1 MLRIPSFTNSTLP
14 KSGLS
19 QEIVSLRDRLTST
32 SKEAVT
38 GRYSDLTAHLSGRIS
53 HAMLGKKAL
62 DDISLERS
70 QLTLR
75 AGRLEITQSSL
86 GVVQERTSG
95 LAARMQAAVSSDD
108 QASKTAAA
116 RDSRAALEETFSVL
130 NTRYGERF
138 LFSGDKTSTP
148 PLAPVENLLADIRL
162 IASTAI
168 DADDFAN
175 SLDTYFNTPG
185 GGWRQ
190 NIYSGT
196 DTSSDPEAVTGTD
209 PHIIQIV
216 SGLAVMALAGPDE
229 ALPLFAANSASMYTA
244 AETLGYGQTALTNAR
259 AEVGISQAKVARQ
272 KESLD
277 VEETVL
283 TAAFNETTAR
293 DQYEAASELRELEGN
308 LEASYLLTSR
318 LANLSLMNYL
328 R

>member
-1 MLRIPSFTNSTLP
+1 MLRIPSFTNLP
-14 KSGLS
+14 TSGLS
-19 QEIVSLRDRLTST
+19 QEIVSLRDRLTTT

-75 AGRLEITQSSL
+75 GGRLDITQRSL
-86 GVVQERTSG
+86 EVVQERTNG
-95 LAARMQAAVSSDD
+95 LAARMQAALGSDD
-108 QASKTAAA
+108 QVSKTAVA
-116 RDSRAALEETFSVL
+116 RDSKAALEETFSVL

-138 LFSGDKTSTP
+138 LFSGNTASTP
-148 PLAPVENLLADIRL
+148 PLAAVDDLLADIRL
-162 IASTAI
+162 IASTAVD
-168 DADDFAN
+168 DADFAT

-190 NIYSGT
+190 NIYGGT
-196 DTSSDPEAVTGTD
+196 DTSSDPEAVTATD

-216 SGLAVMALAGPDE
+216 SGLAVMALAAPDE
-229 ALPLFAANSASMYTA
+229 ALSLFSGNSASVYTA
-244 AETLGYGQTALTNAR
+244 AETLGYGQTALTTAR

>member
-1 MLRIPSFTNSTLP
+1 MLRIPSFTNLP
-14 KSGLS
+14 KSDLS
-19 QEIVSLRDRLTST
+19 EAIVSLRDRLTTT

-62 DDISLERS
+62 DDIALERS

-75 AGRLEITQSSL
+75 GGRLDITQRGL
-86 GVVQERTSG
+86 EVVQDRTNG
-95 LAARMQAAVSSDD
+95 LAARMQAALGSDD
-108 QASKTAAA
+108 QVSKTAVA
-116 RDSRAALEETFSVL
+116 RDSKAALEETFSAL

-138 LFSGDKTSTP
+138 LFSGNTTSTP
-148 PLAPVENLLADIRL
+148 PLAAVEDLLADIGL
-162 IASTAI
+162 IASTAV
-168 DADDFAN
+168 DAADFAT

-196 DTSSDPEAVTGTD
+196 DTSSDPEAVTATD

-216 SGLAVMALAGPDE
+216 SGLAVMALSGPDE
-229 ALPLFAANSASMYTA
+229 ALSLFAGNSPSVYAA
-244 AETLGYGQTALTNAR
+244 AESLGYGQTALTNSR

-293 DQYEAASELRELEGN
+293 DQYETASELRELEGN